1 MAKVFM
7 NRVESELMTSGKKDE
22 AIDSMLRRFKKK
34 TIGEEILVEVRR
46 RQFFLNKA
54 TKRLEKSKRA
64 RIRAIKEAKKRKRK

>member
-7 NRVESELMTSGKKDE
+7 NRFESEMMTSGKTDE
-22 AIDSMLRRFKKK
+22 SLDSMLRRFKKK
-34 TIGEEILVEVRR
+34 TIEEGILEEVRR

-64 RIRAIKEAKKRKRK
+64 RIRAIKEAKKRK